1 MKLVE
6 ASGRQILFVMAVEAE
21 YGPELA
27 RHFSPLFTGVGPVE
41 AATAMSACLAGS
53 ATAGRMPDLVV
64 SLGSAGSAVLPQTEI
79 FQVASVSYRDMDAS
93 ALGFVKGV
101 TPFLDMPVELP
112 LETAL
117 LPDVPAKRLSTGAN
131 IVSGPAYK
139 NIDAEMV
146 DMETFAIARSCIRHG
161 VPLMGLRGISDG
173 VTELKGISDWT
184 QYLHVIDRKLAA
196 VVNRL
201 LAS

>member
-1 MKLVE
+1 MKFVE
-6 ASGRQILFVMAVEAE
+6 AGGRRILFVMAVEAE
-21 YGPELA
+21 YGAELA
-27 RHFSPLFTGVGPVE
+27 RRFRPLFTGVGPVE
-41 AATAMSACLAGS
+41 AAAAVSACLA
-53 ATAGRMPDLVV
+53 AGAAASRMPDLVV

-101 TPFLDMPVELP
+101 TPFLDIPVELP
-112 LETAL
+112 LETTL

-139 NIDAEMV
+139 NVDAEMV
-146 DMETFAIARSCIRHG
+146 DMETFAIARSCMRYG

-173 VTELKGISDWT
+173 LAELTSISDWT

-196 VVNRL
+196 VVDRL
-201 LAS
+201 LAG

>member
-6 ASGRQILFVMAVEAE
+6 AGGRRIMFVMAVEAE
-21 YGPELA
+21 YGLELA
-27 RHFSPLFTGVGPVE
+27 RRFSPLFTGVGPVE
-41 AATAMSACLAGS
+41 AAAAMSACLAES
-53 ATAGRMPDLVV
+53 ASAGRMPDLVV

-93 ALGFVKGV
+93 ALGFVKGA
-101 TPFLDMPVELP
+101 TPFLDIPVELS

-139 NIDAEMV
+139 NVDAEMV
-146 DMETFAIARSCIRHG
+146 DMETFAIARSCMRYG

-173 VTELKGISDWT
+173 VAELKGISDWT

-196 VVNRL
+196 VVGRL
-201 LAS
+201 LAD

>member
-6 ASGRQILFVMAVEAE
+6 AGGRRIMFVMAVEVE
-21 YGPELA
+21 YGLELA
-27 RHFSPLFTGVGPVE
+27 RRFSPLFTGVGPVE
-41 AATAMSACLAGS
+41 AAAAMSACLAES
-53 ATAGRMPDLVV
+53 ASAGRMPDLVV

-93 ALGFVKGV
+93 ALGFVRGA
-101 TPFLDMPVELP
+101 TPFLDIPVELS

-139 NIDAEMV
+139 NVDAEMV
-146 DMETFAIARSCIRHG
+146 DMETFAIARSCMRYG

-173 VTELKGISDWT
+173 VAELKGISDWT

-196 VVNRL
+196 VVGRL
-201 LAS
+201 LAD